1 MRRISAAEWRKENRK
16 LHIIPESSR
25 KKRKKTRTNPARK
38 ISFYSTA
45 IYRAAYWCSSSSSL
59 LTCLSLHTAATTTL
73 FRFESIDI
81 YIYLSLLW
89 WTIFCIFFLFIS
101 ISPRSSSIMSLSS
114 KDINLILNLL
124 NEDTCGS
131 LWTFDQ
137 IAQQFQ
143 QGISKSDYL
152 RVGNALVLLLQNRDL
167 TPTIPQRLIIFF
179 LFIIMH
185 PSNQSSVE
193 MNPFAPVFLSVL
205 QSDGEN
211 SAGTKTHFH
220 WMIPPV
226 TRQERSFVL
235 ALLNQR
241 LLDIVTKTPN
251 QILQNNIPFNDPQL
265 EKESEQQLRGKLQ
278 GRKQQWPACAQC
290 HLPAV
295 INDPEINQV
304 RWNERLSWELCSCFR
319 SSMVLTD
326 WSAVLI
332 IMPIK
337 VEKQPK
343 IF

>member
-1 MRRISAAEWRKENRK
+1 
-16 LHIIPESSR
+16 
-25 KKRKKTRTNPARK
+25 
-38 ISFYSTA
+38 
-45 IYRAAYWCSSSSSL
+45 
-59 LTCLSLHTAATTTL
+59 
-73 FRFESIDI
+73 
-81 YIYLSLLW
+81 
-89 WTIFCIFFLFIS
+89 
-101 ISPRSSSIMSLSS
+101 MSLSS

-143 QGISKSDYL
+143 QAISKSDYL

-167 TPTIPQRLIIFF
+167 TPTIAQRLIIFF

-185 PSNQSSVE
+185 PSDQSSVE

-205 QSDGEN
+205 QSNGEN
-211 SAGTKTHFH
+211 PAGPKPHFH

-241 LLDIVTKTPN
+241 MLDVVTKTPN
-251 QILQNNIPFNDPQL
+251 QILQSNISFNDPQL
-265 EKESEQQLRGKLQ
+265 EKESEQQLKGKLQ

-295 INDPEINQV
+295 INDPEINNV
-304 RWNERLSWELCSCFR
+304 RASERFSYER
-319 SSMVLTD
+319 
-326 WSAVLI
+326 
-332 IMPIK
+332 
-337 VEKQPK
+337 
-343 IF
+343 

>member
-1 MRRISAAEWRKENRK
+1 
-16 LHIIPESSR
+16 
-25 KKRKKTRTNPARK
+25 
-38 ISFYSTA
+38 
-45 IYRAAYWCSSSSSL
+45 
-59 LTCLSLHTAATTTL
+59 
-73 FRFESIDI
+73 
-81 YIYLSLLW
+81 
-89 WTIFCIFFLFIS
+89 
-101 ISPRSSSIMSLSS
+101 MSLSS

-211 SAGTKTHFH
+211 PAGTKKHFH

-241 LLDIVTKTPN
+241 LLDVVTKTPN
-251 QILQNNIPFNDPQL
+251 QILQNNIAFNDPQL
-265 EKESEQQLRGKLQ
+265 EKESEQQLKGKLQ

-304 RWNERLSWELCSCFR
+304 RSNERFSCELWSCFR
-319 SSMVLTD
+319 FSMVLTD
-326 WSAVLI
+326 
-332 IMPIK
+332 
-337 VEKQPK
+337 
-343 IF
+343 